1 MNCVPKSLLVWAVAG
16 LLLGTGTRLLAEKD
30 DSLET
35 LRAAKLKAAQQWWEV
50 LTIKIQTARLSPT
63 DDAVLR
69 AAQALRDAQIE
80 TATSKTER
88 IKALE
93 TYRDHMRNMLD
104 AVKARVPVQAGDDDV
119 AEGQIRLL
127 DAKIALKLESAKP

>member
-1 MNCVPKSLLVWAVAG
+1 MNRVLKTLLVCSVAG
-16 LLLGTGTRLLAEKD
+16 LLLGTRTRLFAEQD
-30 DSLET
+30 DSLVT

-50 LTIKIQTARLSPT
+50 LAIKIQTARLSPA
-63 DDAVLR
+63 DAAVLK

-80 TATSKTER
+80 TATSKDER

-93 TYRDHMRNMLD
+93 TYRDHMRDMLE

-119 AEGQIRLL
+119 AEARIHLL
-127 DAKIALKLESAKP
+127 DAKIAFKLETVKP

>member
-1 MNCVPKSLLVWAVAG
+1 MNYFPKSLLVLSIAG
-16 LLLGTGTRLLAEKD
+16 LLLGTGARLLAEKD
-30 DSLET
+30 DPLET
-35 LRAAKLKAAQQWWEV
+35 LRAAKLRAAQQWWEV
-50 LTIKIQTARLSPT
+50 LAIKIQTARLSPT
-63 DDAVLR
+63 DDEVLR

-93 TYRDHMRNMLD
+93 TYRDHMHDMLE

-127 DAKIALKLESAKP
+127 DAKIALKLETAKP